1 MRKQFKV
8 IKYKKLPFSFKKN
21 EGNPTRKDKGDEEN
35 LGEIERIPLITGKD
49 NYQIELKKDSF
60 DPIDRTGEKFSFSTK
75 MLRILCLKLFSN
87 LNCTTCIGV

>member
-8 IKYKKLPFSFKKN
+8 IKYKKNYLFRFKKN

-49 NYQIELKKDSF
+49 NYQIHVELKKDSF
-60 DPIDRTGEKFSFSTK
+60 DPIDRTGEKVSFSTK
-75 MLRILCLKLFSN
+75 C
-87 LNCTTCIGV
+87 